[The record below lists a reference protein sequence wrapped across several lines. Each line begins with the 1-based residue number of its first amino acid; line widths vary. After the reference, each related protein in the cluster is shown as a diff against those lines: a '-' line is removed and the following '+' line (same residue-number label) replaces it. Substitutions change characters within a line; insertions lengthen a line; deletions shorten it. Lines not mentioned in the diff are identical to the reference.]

1 MKDAGPSNSP
11 ASARGF
17 GATDEQLSAELRKW
31 TGATPA
37 LHPVGELLD
46 RHWEAAFAYARLCTD
61 GPRSAGMLTTAAFTR
76 LFGETLRQ
84 NGPTSAWRPHL
95 LLTVRRIAA
104 EWAGDHRCDM
114 LHPELLAGTGEGER
128 PASRLL
134 PSRHRRLL
142 SGAFQRLPQSAR
154 CLLWHVEVEG
164 EPLASPAGLL
174 GLDEE
179 GARVELGRARDRL
192 REESLQLHRELA
204 PDEECRRYLRLLD
217 VTYRRGGLDIDP
229 DLRAHIEGCGHCS
242 VAADQL
248 DQFNHGLG
256 VALSEAVLGWG
267 GRGYAQARLSDA
279 GESAAERGRPGGAAG
294 AAAAEAPA
302 VAARA
307 LFPDPVA
314 LAREVFPDPDPLAY
328 EIIPDPASAP
338 RGAFPGPARAS
349 REASPGPAGAAG
361 EAFSGPARG
370 VRETFPGQTGAA
382 RETLAGPAG
391 PAPRGF
397 QDPVREARET
407 FPGPTAEAHEAFP
420 GATAAARDAL
430 RGRDGSAPSA
440 FPAHDRV
447 TGAHDPVTGAAREV
461 FADPIALAGAVG
473 ESFTD
478 PGGPA
483 AAPPF
488 PPMAEGAPPAPAPA
502 GTAAPAPPRHR
513 PEGARTAARRAAHRA
528 ARRAARR
535 RNLTA
540 GILTVSG
547 LVVLPLV
554 LWSTGDSGDNAP
566 AGADRPAG
574 EAPDSDA
581 GDATTDPS
589 RTGAG
594 DAQQGALRGRLHNV
608 ASDLCVGIEGEK
620 AVQGGEAEL
629 TTCSADAAQQWTYET
644 DGLLRNA
651 AAPDLCLDSRL
662 GYSVRLAP
670 CAGPSRPDPKN
681 IRYDF
686 TLQGALVPRW
696 DQDLALAPAA
706 TDGSGALVVK
716 ARRDDEVQRWVID
729 TAKADLQMQ
738 AVNWNAAR
746 PAARATPTPSAGP
759 TPSKTPGTAPAP
771 SPTTSA
777 PRPAPSSPPA
787 TEPPCDRYGYYCD
800 SDGRYGNPDYGYP
813 GYGYGGHGGGGRR

>member
-1 MKDAGPSNSP
+1 MKDAGPSNYP
-11 ASARGF
+11 ASARRF

-84 NGPTSAWRPHL
+84 NGPSAAWRPHL
-95 LLTVRRIAA
+95 LVTVRRIAA
-104 EWAGDHRCDM
+104 EWAGDHRRDM

-128 PASRLL
+128 PAARLL
-134 PSRHRRLL
+134 PSQRRRLL

-154 CLLWHVEVEG
+154 CLLWHVEVEA
-164 EPLASPAGLL
+164 EPLTSPAGLL

-192 REESLQLHRELA
+192 REECLQLHRELA

-217 VTYRRGGLDIDP
+217 VTYRRGGFDIDP

-242 VAADQL
+242 ATADQL

-256 VALSEAVLGWG
+256 TALSEGVLGWG
-267 GRGYAQARLSDA
+267 GREYAESRVRDA
-279 GESAAERGRPGGAAG
+279 GETGGGGRGSGAAERGRGLPRR
-294 AAAAEAPA
+294 AAAAAATAGLTPEA
-302 VAARA
+302 
-307 LFPDPVA
+307 FPDPVG
-314 LAREVFPDPDPLAY
+314 LAREVFPDPVD
-328 EIIPDPASAP
+328 
-338 RGAFPGPARAS
+338 
-349 REASPGPAGAAG
+349 
-361 EAFSGPARG
+361 
-370 VRETFPGQTGAA
+370 V
-382 RETLAGPAG
+382 
-391 PAPRGF
+391 
-397 QDPVREARET
+397 
-407 FPGPTAEAHEAFP
+407 
-420 GATAAARDAL
+420 
-430 RGRDGSAPSA
+430 
-440 FPAHDRV
+440 
-447 TGAHDPVTGAAREV
+447 AREV
-461 FADPIALAGAVG
+461 FPDPVGTAREVFPHPAGTAREGFRGPAGTAREAFPYPAGQAGEEFPDPVGTAREVLPDPAGTAHEGFRGPAGTAREAFPHPAAQGREAYPDPVALTGTVG

-483 AAPPF
+483 AVPPAPL
-488 PPMAEGAPPAPAPA
+488 AEGADAVRDTAQAPARA
-502 GTAAPAPPRHR
+502 GDSPSPVTASPGPR
-513 PEGARTAARRAAHRA
+513 PEGHRAAARRSAHKA

-554 LWSTGDSGDNAP
+554 LWSIGDSGDGAP
-566 AGADRPAG
+566 SGADRSAE
-574 EAPDSDA
+574 EAPDSGA
-581 GDATTDPS
+581 GEANGDPS
-589 RTGAG
+589 SAGAG
-594 DAQQGALRGRLHNV
+594 NAEKGTLRGRLHNV
-608 ASDLCVGIEGEK
+608 ASDLCVGIDGNK
-620 AVQGGEAEL
+620 AVEGGEAEL

-644 DGLLRNA
+644 DGLLRNG

-670 CAGPSRPDPKN
+670 CAGASRPDPKN

-696 DQDLALAPAA
+696 DQDVALAPAA

-716 ARRDDEVQRWVID
+716 ARADDEVQRWVID
-729 TAKADLQMQ
+729 TSKADLRME
-738 AVNWNAAR
+738 AVNWSAAAPAPR
-746 PAARATPTPSAGP
+746 PTPEPTPTP
-759 TPSKTPGTAPAP
+759 TPSKTPEPAP
-771 SPTTSA
+771 TPSATSSA
-777 PRPAPSSPPA
+777 PQPAPSSPAA
-787 TEPPCDRYGYYCD
+787 TDSSCYRYGYYCD
-800 SDGRYGNPDYGYP
+800 ADGQYGNPGHGYP
-813 GYGYGGHGGGGRR
+813 GYGYGHGGGGRR